1 MAGEITVNNSDEF
14 QEMVDN
20 KDFRIAKAIVESIL
34 ENLNTKK
41 KNVHILS
48 VACVEDQ
55 AIYDLTLDRRFF
67 VDTLEEN
74 LKYFIEQERYEE
86 CQKIVEA
93 INKLKDKT
101 SSK

>member
-34 ENLNTKK
+34 ENINTKK

-55 AIYDLTLDRRFF
+55 AIYDLTLDRKFF

-93 INKLKDKT
+93 INKLKEKT
-101 SSK
+101 SKK

>member
-1 MAGEITVNNSDEF
+1 MAEEIVVTNSDEF

-20 KDFRIAKAIVESIL
+20 KDFRIANAIVNSIL
-34 ENLNTKK
+34 SNLTTKK

-48 VACVEDQ
+48 VNCVEDQ
-55 AIYDLTLDRRFF
+55 AVYDLTLDRKFF
-67 VDTLEEN
+67 TDTLEEN

-93 INKLKDKT
+93 INKLKEK
-101 SSK
+101 SK

>member
-48 VACVEDQ
+48 VTCVEDQ
-55 AIYDLTLDRRFF
+55 AIYDLTLDRKFF